1 MLLQKIN
8 LVRTK
13 KNQIKTNYANKNK
26 EKIREYGL
34 IHYRNLSEEEKE
46 KKEHERNCHNN
57 IFF

>member
-13 KNQIKTNYANKNK
+13 KNQIKIYENKNK

-34 IHYRNLSEEEKE
+34 NHYRNLSGKEKE
-46 KKEHERNCHNN
+46 KKA
-57 IFF
+57 